1 MKPQFKPAGSGA
13 SAKPAPAATSAPD
26 PSRRLS
32 AIVHRLGA
40 ALAVVAAGCVLVLLN
55 SDLARTIDYHALV
68 RATRHM
74 PPDAIG
80 WALIATLASFAAVIG
95 RDASGLRYIGAT
107 VSWRAVVVAAVCGTS
122 LGNVVGFGSL
132 TGGAVRTRIYGALGI
147 KPAAIARLILFIAG
161 SFGIGLAGFA
171 ALTALVEAGPVATFL
186 GWSPDILRGVAAAV
200 AVLTV
205 LILRFGLRGSIRIG
219 TFELAAPSRR
229 LVAIQLLLSG
239 GRLTGAA
246 AALWALMPTLP
257 PAAPIDFPGFLSI
270 FAVATA
276 LGVASNVP
284 GGLGV
289 FEAVVLAAFGGRA
302 PPDRIAAAL
311 LAFRGIYYLLPL
323 LISAALLAAFEIRLA
338 AGKRGEAPGDPV
350 GRTAARLSPLF
361 LGVITFATGVM
372 LVVSG
377 ATPVFGSRLAILEVR
392 LPLWFIESSNFF
404 GSLVGVVF
412 LFVAR
417 GLFNRRDGAWWLAL
431 GLAIVSLFFSLA
443 KGLAY
448 SEAGFLTI
456 LICLLLA
463 TRRQFNMPASML
475 GQPFALG
482 WLVAVAV
489 IIAAS
494 IGLLLF
500 AFQDVS
506 FSRRDLWWQFE
517 FDAQAPRA
525 LRAIVG
531 VSVLGLGLALW
542 QLLRPPRGYAE
553 PPDPTE
559 LARAAS
565 IIRTQQYSAPM
576 LALLADKSMI
586 FSASGRAFLMFGQ
599 RGRSWIALF
608 DPTGPRD
615 EWPELIGRLVELA
628 HAHGGRAAFYQVR
641 PDSLPYYLDAG
652 LTVLK
657 LGEEARVE
665 LAAFTTQG
673 SRGANLRY
681 AVKRGERDG
690 LTFELLDGA
699 RVAAALPDLASISS
713 DWLGLRRR
721 RGGDAERGF
730 SVAAFDRSYL
740 LAQQVGLV
748 RQNGVPVAFATVMQ
762 TALKNEASIGLMRHR
777 RIASPYAMEYLFIQL
792 LQRYQQD
799 GYRSFSL
806 GMAPL
811 AGVERGPLSSRWHWF
826 GALVWRHGNPIYN
839 FQGLR
844 VFKGKFH
851 PTWEPRYLAASG
863 TLGPFVA
870 LLDVAGL
877 VAARYRPGAAIA
889 AAIAA
894 PIDAADDADLVNET

>member
-1 MKPQFKPAGSGA
+1 MKPKS
-13 SAKPAPAATSAPD
+13 TIAPD

-32 AIVHRLGA
+32 ALAHRLGA
-40 ALAVVAAGCVLVLLN
+40 ALAVLAAGGVLVLLN
-55 SDLARTIDYHALV
+55 SDLARTIDYQALIH
-68 RATRHM
+68 ATRRM
-74 PPDAIG
+74 PLVAVG
-80 WALIATLASFAAVIG
+80 WALVATAASFAAVIA
-95 RDASGLRYIGAT
+95 RDASGLQYIAAR
-107 VSWRAVVVAAVCGTS
+107 VPWRAVAVAAFCGTS

-132 TGGAVRTRIYGALGI
+132 TGGAVRSRIYGALGV

-171 ALTALVEAGPVATFL
+171 SVTALAEAGPVAHFL
-186 GWSPDILRGVAAAV
+186 GWSPPLLRIVAAL
-200 AVLTV
+200 VLGATL
-205 LILRFGLRGSIRIG
+205 LILRFGLRGTIRIG
-219 TFELAAPSRR
+219 SFELAAPPRR
-229 LVAIQLLLSG
+229 LVAIQLLLTG
-239 GRLTGAA
+239 VRLTGAA
-246 AALWALMPTLP
+246 AALWVLMPPLP
-257 PAAPIDFPGFLSI
+257 ETAPIDFLSFAAI

-289 FEAVVLAAFGGRA
+289 FEAVVIAAFGGRVA
-302 PPDRIAAAL
+302 PDRIAAAL
-311 LAFRGIYYLLPL
+311 LAFRGIYFLLPL
-323 LISAALLAAFEIRLA
+323 VISAVLLAAFEIRLA
-338 AGKRGEAPGDPV
+338 ARGGNVPGDPV
-350 GRTAARLSPLF
+350 GRTAARLSPVF
-361 LGVITFATGVM
+361 LGVMTFAAGVM

-377 ATPVFGSRLAILEVR
+377 ATPVFGSRLAILAVR
-392 LPLWFIESSNFF
+392 LPLWFVESSNFF

-431 GLAIVSLFFSLA
+431 GLAIASLGLSLA

-456 LICLLLA
+456 LVFLLLA

-475 GQPFALG
+475 GQPFAFG
-482 WLVAVAV
+482 WFVAIAV
-489 IIAAS
+489 ILAAS

-531 VSVLGLGLALW
+531 ASVLGAGIALW

-553 PPDPTE
+553 LPDPTE
-559 LARAAS
+559 LARAAT
-565 IIRTQQYSAPM
+565 IIRTQSRSD
-576 LALLADKSMI
+576 ALLAMMADKSMI
-586 FSASGRAFLMFGQ
+586 FSANDRAFLMFGQ

-608 DPTGPRD
+608 DPVGPRE
-615 EWPELIGRLVELA
+615 EWPALIGRLVELA

-641 PDSLPYYLDAG
+641 PESLPFYLDAG
-652 LTVLK
+652 LSVMK
-657 LGEEARVE
+657 LGEEARVD
-665 LAAFTTQG
+665 LAAFNLQG

-690 LTFELLDGA
+690 LSFELLDCA
-699 RVAAALPDLASISS
+699 PSAAAIAELEGISN

-721 RGGDAERGF
+721 RGGTAERGF
-730 SVAAFDRSYL
+730 SVAVFDPAYVA
-740 LAQQVGLV
+740 AQQVAVV
-748 RQNGVPVAFATVMQ
+748 RQNGAAVAFATVMH
-762 TALKNEASIGLMRHR
+762 TALHDEASIGLMRHR
-777 RIASPYAMEYLFIQL
+777 RMASPYAMEYLFTQL
-792 LQRYQQD
+792 LLAFKD
-799 GYRSFSL
+799 LGYRAFSL

-811 AGVERGPLSSRWHWF
+811 AGVERGPLSSRWHWI
-826 GALVWRHGNPIYN
+826 GALIWRHGNPIYN

-851 PTWEPRYLAASG
+851 PAWEPRYLAASG

-877 VAARYRPGAAIA
+877 IAARYKRSRRPTALSPAPA
-889 AAIAA
+889 AASA
-894 PIDAADDADLVNET
+894 PELAKAAADHA